1 MLCANAPL
9 WNKKLR
15 TMEQPAPLPQLF
27 GIIPTGLPP
36 ITTPTAAPTPT
47 SFAYTLPPRTPPY
60 HHICVFLL
68 PGVTL
73 PPDTAA
79 AVYISLSNSSSS
91 ASSTPNFKFLG
102 GIGPGKESA
111 IYKIQLPSN
120 SNPEIDMDA
129 ISPLSTTHP
138 AAEIT
143 IGISIEST
151 ASVSAQISSLSSHNQ
166 SSSSPTFSQQL
177 VLSRP
182 QTQTTT
188 LLLAQRIIKNA
199 FHFLASFSGNMEN
212 GVEVVP
218 LKAFEEWW
226 RKFEGRVRNDPGFL
240 ERGGDGD

>member
-1 MLCANAPL
+1 
-9 WNKKLR
+9 
-15 TMEQPAPLPQLF
+15 MEQPASIPQLF

-68 PGVTL
+68 PGITL

-79 AVYISLSNSSSS
+79 AVYISLPSPSINP
-91 ASSTPNFKFLG
+91 AAAVPTPNFKFLG

-111 IYKIQLPSN
+111 IFKINTPSPN
-120 SNPEIDMDA
+120 TNAGAEIDMDA
-129 ISPLSTTHP
+129 ISPLSTQP
-138 AAEIT
+138 SEIT
-143 IGISIEST
+143 IGISIES
-151 ASVSAQISSLSSHNQ
+151 ASSVAAQMAALPSSSHNNNT
-166 SSSSPTFSQQL
+166 SSPSSSQQL
-177 VLSRP
+177 VLSRQQP
-182 QTQTTT
+182 PT

-199 FHFLASFSGNMEN
+199 FNFLASFSGNMEN

-226 RKFEGRVRNDPGFL
+226 RKFEGRVKNDPGFL